1 MTTTTDDGLEVIGD
15 LLIGAVSGQ
24 IDALAV
30 GSGTGSESTTATSLN
45 NEQHRATVSG
55 SNVELVET
63 GQTGEVELI
72 IRVKGGLEVPAG
84 GPITEV
90 AAFLNGSGGGGT
102 MVFVDNFNAVTV
114 EAGNTEQFS
123 IPVDPRRA

>member
-1 MTTTTDDGLEVIGD
+1 MTTTTDDGLEVTGD

-30 GSGTGSESTTATSLN
+30 GSGTGSESTTATGLN
-45 NEQHRATVSG
+45 NEEHRAAVSG

-84 GPITEV
+84 TPITEV
-90 AAFLNGSGGGGT
+90 GAFFNGAGGGGT
-102 MVFVDNFNAVTV
+102 LVFIDNFNAVTV
-114 EAGNTEQFS
+114 EAGNTEQFA